1 MKNINMNMTK
11 EYKSNQVVILLAIDK
26 GAITKKVKTA
36 AAVEYANNIL
46 PLCLKNNF
54 INCY

>member
-36 AAVEYANNIL
+36 AAVE
-46 PLCLKNNF
+46 
-54 INCY
+54 